1 MLNLR
6 KKLSKPSDEILL
18 KCDEIGKKFSKNL
31 KSSLKY
37 AISDI
42 AKDTL
47 GKVLPKKENSYSL
60 RKDEFWAL
68 KSISFELRRGECL
81 GLLGANGAG
90 KSTLLRILSGIIKQD
105 KGSSSIN
112 GSIGGIIALGAGFNP
127 ILSGRENLS
136 VYAAIKGISQNT
148 LKAKEQ
154 EIIEFSEIGEF
165 IDAPFRTYS
174 SGMQVR
180 LAFSAAAILEVPDIL
195 LIDEVLAVGD
205 ISFIGKCY
213 DYIEKIKKNSAIILV
228 SHNSY
233 NIRRFCNRCIIV
245 DKGTIIK
252 DTRNIADS
260 LFLYES
266 KFIPKKTES
275 GNLLFKYNNEV
286 AKEIFIKESDD
297 AKIINIHFEPC
308 KKTKFI
314 ELSLHDESKEPIVS
328 YYNCTFKNRP
338 VIDILLLNDSTIK
351 VDLSNYSSGNYSF
364 SISFMDQD
372 LIYKKRLPFIHNIYI
387 SNETII
393 QSVMK
398 NILV

>member
-1 MLNLR
+1 
-6 KKLSKPSDEILL
+6 LSQPSNEVLL

-47 GKVLPKKENSYSL
+47 GKVFPKKEFSYCL

-81 GLLGANGAG
+81 GLLGSNGAG

-105 KGSSSIN
+105 KGSFSIN

-213 DYIEKIKKNSAIILV
+213 DYIEKIKNNSAIILV

-233 NIRRFCNRCIIV
+233 NIKRFCNRCIIV

-252 DTRNIADS
+252 DSRNVADS
-260 LFLYES
+260 LCHYES
-266 KFIPKKTES
+266 EVIPQKAES
-275 GNLLFKYNNEV
+275 KNLSFRYKNEV
-286 AKEIFIKESDD
+286 AREIFIEDSDD
-297 AKIINIHFEPC
+297 AKIINIHFEAS
-308 KKTKFI
+308 KNIKFI

-328 YYNCTFKNRP
+328 YYNCTLRNRP
-338 VIDILLLNDSTIK
+338 VIDILKLNGSTIN
-351 VDLSNYSSGNYSF
+351 VNLSNFSSGNYSF
-364 SISFMDQD
+364 SISFMDQE
-372 LIYKKRLPFIHNIYI
+372 LIYKRRLPFIHDIYI
-387 SNETII
+387 ANETVIR
-393 QSVMK
+393 SVMK
-398 NILV
+398 HMLV

>member
-1 MLNLR
+1 MSQL
-6 KKLSKPSDEILL
+6 SDEVLL

-47 GKVLPKKENSYSL
+47 GKVFPKKEFSYAL

-105 KGSSSIN
+105 KGSFSIN

-136 VYAAIKGISQNT
+136 VYAAIKGISQNV
-148 LKAKEQ
+148 LQKKEQ
-154 EIIEFSEIGEF
+154 EIIEFSELKEF

-205 ISFIGKCY
+205 MQFIGKCFNL
-213 DYIEKIKKNSAIILV
+213 IESIKKKSAVILV
-228 SHNSY
+228 SHSMA
-233 NIRRFCNRCIIV
+233 NIRRFCNRCCLLENGV
-245 DKGTIIK
+245 VTSENK
-252 DTRNIADS
+252 NIEGVIEEYS
-260 LFLYES
+260 LKFFRKLNSSNKFWISSNSSNNS
-266 KFIPKKTES
+266 KFSQDFLKRESISLNFQNNYSATYLEIILKRFGNDNVMAFTNATLNKIPVVYISTGTQQKIDIDLREIPAGNYYFCVSFLDQKGNYLKRFNEICPFQITGNTES
-275 GNLLFKYNNEV
+275 F
-286 AKEIFIKESDD
+286 S
-297 AKIINIHFEPC
+297 
-308 KKTKFI
+308 
-314 ELSLHDESKEPIVS
+314 PIVR
-328 YYNCTFKNRP
+328 N
-338 VIDILLLNDSTIK
+338 L
-351 VDLSNYSSGNYSF
+351 
-364 SISFMDQD
+364 
-372 LIYKKRLPFIHNIYI
+372 
-387 SNETII
+387 
-393 QSVMK
+393 QSV
-398 NILV
+398 

>member
-68 KSISFELRRGECL
+68 KSVSFELRRGECL
-81 GLLGANGAG
+81 GLLGSNGAG

-105 KGSSSIN
+105 KGSFSIN

-136 VYAAIKGISQNT
+136 VYAAIKGISQHT
-148 LKAKEQ
+148 VKEK
-154 EIIEFSEIGEF
+154 EKDIIEFSELEDF

-180 LAFSAAAILEVPDIL
+180 LAFAAAALLHVPDIL

-205 ISFIGKCY
+205 MQFIGKCFNL
-213 DYIEKIKKNSAIILV
+213 IEDIKSRCSVILV
-228 SHNSY
+228 SHSMA
-233 NIRRFCNRCIIV
+233 NIRRFCNRACLLSDGEVLFSSKHVDYTISKYVNSLASRKTSENSFFIV
-245 DKGTIIK
+245 DGVKVNSLDDKDVSKQIFLSFLKPLNCSYAELVLKKFGDSNVLTFFSTSVKSRPLIK
-252 DTRNIADS
+252 LS
-260 LFLYES
+260 
-266 KFIPKKTES
+266 
-275 GNLLFKYNNEV
+275 
-286 AKEIFIKESDD
+286 ESDT
-297 AKIINIHFEPC
+297 FQ
-308 KKTKFI
+308 
-314 ELSLHDESKEPIVS
+314 LPI
-328 YYNCTFKNRP
+328 
-338 VIDILLLNDSTIK
+338 
-351 VDLSNYSSGNYSF
+351 DLTCIPNGNYYFNISFLDENLKYIERNVEECNFEIKNGLDSF
-364 SISFMDQD
+364 SPALQEIK
-372 LIYKKRLPFIHNIYI
+372 I
-387 SNETII
+387 
-393 QSVMK
+393 
-398 NILV
+398 

>member
-1 MLNLR
+1 
-6 KKLSKPSDEILL
+6 LSQPSDEVLL
-18 KCDEIGKKFSKNL
+18 KCDEIGKKFSNNL

-42 AKDTL
+42 AKDAL
-47 GKVLPKKENSYSL
+47 EKNFPKKEFSYSL

-90 KSTLLRILSGIIKQD
+90 KSTLLRTLSGIIKQD
-105 KGSSSIN
+105 KGSFSIN

-180 LAFSAAAILEVPDIL
+180 LAFSAAAILEVPDVL

-205 ISFIGKCY
+205 MQFIGKCFNL
-213 DYIEKIKKNSAIILV
+213 IEDIKKKSAVILV
-228 SHNSY
+228 SHSMA
-233 NIRRFCNRCIIV
+233 NIRRFCNRCCLLENGIV
-245 DKGTIIK
+245 T
-252 DTRNIADS
+252 S
-260 LFLYES
+260 ES
-266 KFIPKKTES
+266 KNIEEVIDEYSLRYYRELDSSNKFWISSNSGTNSKFSQDFLKKELISLNFNNTGSVHYLEVILKRFGNDNVVAFKNATLERLPVIKISSKTQQKIDIDLREIPTGNYYFCVSFLDQEGNYLERFNEICPFQITGDTES
-275 GNLLFKYNNEV
+275 F
-286 AKEIFIKESDD
+286 S
-297 AKIINIHFEPC
+297 
-308 KKTKFI
+308 
-314 ELSLHDESKEPIVS
+314 PIVR
-328 YYNCTFKNRP
+328 K
-338 VIDILLLNDSTIK
+338 LK
-351 VDLSNYSSGNYSF
+351 
-364 SISFMDQD
+364 
-372 LIYKKRLPFIHNIYI
+372 
-387 SNETII
+387 
-393 QSVMK
+393 SV
-398 NILV
+398 